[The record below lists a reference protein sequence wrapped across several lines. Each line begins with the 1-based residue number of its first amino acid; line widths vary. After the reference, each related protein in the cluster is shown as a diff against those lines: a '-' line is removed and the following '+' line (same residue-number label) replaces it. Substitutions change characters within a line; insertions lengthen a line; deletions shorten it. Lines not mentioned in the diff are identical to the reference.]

1 MLHEASADSKGKL
14 LASEILLGL
23 ALQRGSLRHLLE
35 WIDMALEASCKETIE
50 RFIACFVIDVNCL
63 WRLLLRSEFFLNA
76 LVQMDG
82 GKHRLKDQAW
92 GNSGSGPISMYDT
105 ALRLLETLSSMAA
118 DYGRILAIC

>member
-50 RFIACFVIDVNCL
+50 RFA
-63 WRLLLRSEFFLNA
+63 
-76 LVQMDG
+76 
-82 GKHRLKDQAW
+82 
-92 GNSGSGPISMYDT
+92 
-105 ALRLLETLSSMAA
+105 
-118 DYGRILAIC
+118 